1 MPKTNRGASGPTLA
15 DLGEDE
21 LRREVERLN
30 AMLDTNSDWIWEVDA
45 QGRYTYA
52 SRHVL
57 ALLGYEPHEVLGR
70 TPFDLMP
77 PDEAARVGA
86 LFGAIIAQKRAFAG
100 LINRNRHRDGHIVVL
115 ETSGVPLLG
124 AEGNLLGY
132 RGIDRDVTLRDAENA
147 RLHDIARRDD
157 LTQLGNRLAL
167 RERLIAILDGA
178 GPAAGPGAGQG
189 AGQAGGEGRG
199 HLVLLLDLDLF
210 KAVNDT
216 LGHKAGDALL
226 AQVAARLD
234 HATARHA
241 ARAFRLGRDE
251 FVVVGQGDGPEDGT
265 SVVAAV
271 ENCFLMPF
279 DIEGTFLCISASLGV
294 AHCGGPDTPEHVLA
308 RADQA
313 LYAAKDRR
321 QRGPSLR
328 V

>member
-86 LFGAIIAQKRAFAG
+86 LFGAIIAEKRAFAG

-178 GPAAGPGAGQG
+178 GPGAGPGAGE
-189 AGQAGGEGRG
+189 ARG

-234 HATARHA
+234 RATALHS
-241 ARAFRLGRDE
+241 ARAFRLGGDE